1 MVVVDASAVVA
12 ALVDS
17 GQEGR
22 WAESIIAD
30 GGVAA
35 PELMLVETTNVL
47 RRLEHTRDISTLE
60 ATSAHRDLLQLD
72 FDLFEFNPFAQRIW
86 DLRSNLTSYDAW
98 YVAVAEALDCPLAT
112 LDGKLSRANGPS
124 CEFVLPPTV
133 VNP

>member
-22 WAESIIAD
+22 WAETIIAD

-98 YVAVAEALDCPLAT
+98 YVAVAEAL
-112 LDGKLSRANGPS
+112 GLSACHSGR
-124 CEFVLPPTV
+124 
-133 VNP
+133 

>member
-1 MVVVDASAVVA
+1 MVVVDASAVIA

-35 PELMLVETTNVL
+35 PELMLVETTDVL
-47 RRLEHTRDISTLE
+47 RHLEHTRVISTLE
-60 ATSAHRDLLQLD
+60 ANSAYRDLLQLD
-72 FDLFEFNPFAQRIW
+72 FDLFEFDPFAQRIW
-86 DLRSNLTSYDAW
+86 DLRSNLTIHDAW

-112 LDGKLSRANGPS
+112 LDGKLSRANGPR
-124 CEFVLPPTV
+124 CEFVLPPSV

>member
-1 MVVVDASAVVA
+1 MVA

-22 WAESIIAD
+22 WAEAIIAD

-47 RRLEHTRDISTLE
+47 RRLEQTRDISTLE
-60 ATSAHRDLLQLD
+60 ATSAYRDLLQLD
-72 FDLFEFNPFAQRIW
+72 VDLFEFSPFAQRIW

-98 YVAVAEALDCPLAT
+98 YVAVAEALECPLAT
-112 LDGKLSRANGPS
+112 LDGKLSRAHGPR
-124 CEFVLPPTV
+124 CEFVLPPTGV
-133 VNP
+133 KETA